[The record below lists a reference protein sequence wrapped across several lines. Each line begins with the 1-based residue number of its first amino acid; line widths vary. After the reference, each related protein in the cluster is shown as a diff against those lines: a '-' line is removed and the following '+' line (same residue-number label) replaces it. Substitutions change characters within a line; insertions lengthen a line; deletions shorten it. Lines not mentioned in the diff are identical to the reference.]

1 MKLVVRILCIKGGG
15 FMQETSSNPTAKIC
29 AVLEISDYCHLPD
42 SEREKII
49 LSELDKS
56 YPRKSPTA
64 IVEFY
69 KEALYG
75 G

>member
-1 MKLVVRILCIKGGG
+1 
-15 FMQETSSNPTAKIC
+15 MQETSSNPTAKIC
-29 AVLEISDYCHLPD
+29 AVLEISDYIHLPD

-49 LSELDKS
+49 LSKLDKI
-56 YPRKSPTA
+56 YPGRKSPTA

-69 KEALYG
+69 KEAAYG